1 MFSPSCGK
9 ANRVWRIIFQ
19 NTCLVL
25 WLNFLKYNI
34 LFCRIHSPTSK
45 ILPLSKCSA
54 YCIMYLA
61 SIFILNIGV
70 RSI

>member
-25 WLNFLKYNI
+25 WLSSLKYNI
-34 LFCRIHSPTSK
+34 LFCRIHSPISK
-45 ILPLSKCSA
+45 IKLKKDNPWSFPCQNA
-54 YCIMYLA
+54 QHT
-61 SIFILNIGV
+61 V
-70 RSI
+70 